1 MVQIEP
7 IKIWSNGKTTSA
19 VFFELQS
26 VFDNLKDTATFYYK
40 LLSAELVTLADGNLT
55 IIDPDYTLYSTSTDS
70 NAFAYEWAALQLNLT
85 IINFYGERTS
95 VEDIEK

>member
-7 IKIWSNGKTTSA
+7 IKIWSNGKTLNA

-40 LLSAELVTLADGNLT
+40 LLSTDLITLADGNLT
-55 IIDPDYTLYSTSTDS
+55 MIEPDYTLYSTSTDS
-70 NAFAYEWAALQLNLT
+70 NAFAYEWAAIQLNLT

-95 VEDIEK
+95 AENTEK